1 MPDRVNWAYM
11 ACEAMEL
18 SPAEAAVLA
27 FLTWRANQ
35 QTGLAYPSREN
46 IRSHTRLSIATIR
59 RALPI
64 LLKMGLIED
73 TGRRMGH
80 TQAIV
85 IYRVTGAAQDWTWA
99 SPEPLQAPFQT
110 ALSQESPMPGAG
122 QIGFASVE
130 EAEDD
135 GETIPAHQP
144 PTDAARTPPAPPSPC
159 VSPQQVQLIGNI
171 MQERRLTWAQ
181 IMEYWDTGTEGP
193 KPSHPEDVPRDA
205 APRLILLLRSLQP
218 SSEPAN
224 ERERFRQ
231 QAKAREQ
238 DALSRGLPRD
248 ARTR

>member
-1 MPDRVNWAYM
+1 MPDRVHWAYM
-11 ACEAMEL
+11 ACEAMVL
-18 SPAEAAVLA
+18 SPAEAAVLV

-85 IYRVTGAAQDWTWA
+85 IYRVTGAAQDWTWM
-99 SPEPLQAPFQT
+99 SPEPLQPPFQT
-110 ALSQESPMPGAG
+110 ELAQTSPMPGAG
-122 QIGFASVE
+122 QMGFVSVE
-130 EAEDD
+130 EAAGA
-135 GETIPAHQP
+135 GETVPAHQP
-144 PTDAARTPPAPPSPC
+144 PIDAAGTPPAPPSPC

-181 IMEYWDTGTEGP
+181 VMEHWDPGTEGP
-193 KPSHPEDVPRDA
+193 KPSHPGEVPRDA
-205 APRLILLLRSLQP
+205 APRLIQLLRSLKP
-218 SSEPAN
+218 SNEPATEK
-224 ERERFRQ
+224 ERLRQ
-231 QAKAREQ
+231 QVQAKEQ